1 MNNSYDNNLFK
12 EGLEYT
18 VGINDGHIFK
28 EAVYI
33 GKKMHG
39 GKQMLVFSTHNKH
52 EIIINPSYMSWALED
67 DNDVISEAIIV
78 NESNKGE

>member
-1 MNNSYDNNLFK
+1 ML
-12 EGLEYT
+12 
-18 VGINDGHIFK
+18 
-28 EAVYI
+28 
-33 GKKMHG
+33 G

-67 DNDVISEAIIV
+67 DTKFLSEAIII